1 MPIFKKL
8 SSPWLIALQCL
19 LIVLSFL
26 PLCLMEKTVAAE
38 PGSILQEAPASV
50 LPAAPEAGMPLPLP

>member
-8 SSPWLIALQCL
+8 SSLWLIVLQCL

-26 PLCLMEKTVAAE
+26 PLCLMEKTAAAV
-38 PGSILQEAPASV
+38 PGSMLQEAPALV
-50 LPAAPEAGMPLPLP
+50 PPVAPEAALPLPLP